1 MISLEKSP
9 RTTLKLT
16 LRVGLARAPPWS
28 WSPTA
33 SPPRSHCERVVRHQR
48 RGTAASIEMLPSAST
63 EQLVIERT
71 KMIAN
76 MKSAGRPLTAVIHQ
90 MNSEGLIRSYVDGDG
105 HLRWTITELGRTFQA
120 LIADHADETP
130 IASRFDV
137 GDGAEVHEIVT
148 PDESGKLVVDVG
160 PAVRSRF
167 KDKDVPEYIELG
179 LLNHVHG
186 ELTILEEVTP
196 AHPQRFGMD
205 VGMARTRPRSKI
217 TKAEF
222 ELVGHPVEFVGIFD
236 REGRLCAYS
245 PLVQWGEGG
254 CRTAKWTVLSVTE
267 HDDEAQ

>member
-1 MISLEKSP
+1 MDE
-9 RTTLKLT
+9 
-16 LRVGLARAPPWS
+16 
-28 WSPTA
+28 
-33 SPPRSHCERVVRHQR
+33 H
-48 RGTAASIEMLPSAST
+48 
-63 EQLVIERT
+63 
-71 KMIAN
+71 
-76 MKSAGRPLTAVIHQ
+76 
-90 MNSEGLIRSYVDGDG
+90 G
-105 HLRWTITELGRTFQA
+105 HLRWEITPLGKTFQS
-120 LIADHADETP
+120 LIAEHAGAEA
-130 IASRFDV
+130 IASRFAV
-137 GDGAEVHEIVT
+137 GEGAEVHEVVP

-186 ELTILEEVTP
+186 EPTILEEVTP

-222 ELVGHPVEFVGIFD
+222 ELVGRPVEFVGIFD
-236 REGRLCAYS
+236 RDGRLCAYS

-267 HDDEAQ
+267 HDGEAE